1 MDLQRVVLDYAL
13 LKGEGMIK
21 KSLPPGHTNNGQSVS
36 KNYFFLDNHGVQ
48 GYQISKTKVNFQ
60 KVYLSEGYF
69 PKMNF
74 SNVYF

>member
-1 MDLQRVVLDYAL
+1 MELQRVVLDYAL

-21 KSLPPGHTNNGQSVS
+21 KPPGHTNNGQSVL
-36 KNYFFLDNHGVQ
+36 KNYYYVQ

>member
-1 MDLQRVVLDYAL
+1 MELQRVVLDYTL

-21 KSLPPGHTNNGQSVS
+21 NLSTWPYQQRTKCFKELP
-36 KNYFFLDNHGVQ
+36 FLENHGVQ

-69 PKMNF
+69 SKMNF